1 MGGMVREFDRMVT
14 HRPPVLCAAHV
25 QYLGRGLAAAGYGA
39 HCNNNA
45 VEVNNRRLK
54 DQRKVE
60 AGAIPELDLKRL
72 ISSKVTSTLKIS
84 FRPPSDPPLAC
95 RVVDRPAAGIIHPRH
110 RAVRCSSHF
119 QCAVYIQP
127 YSYSF
132 PVQDANTTCPGTT
145 SRLSLQAPGSAP
157 GQRSHGSKFL
167 HAARRM
173 QLSYRVG

>member
-25 QYLGRGLAAAGYGA
+25 QYLGRGLAGYGA

-60 AGAIPELDLKRL
+60 AGAIPELDLRRL
-72 ISSKVTSTLKIS
+72 ISSKVTSTLKVS

-110 RAVRCSSHF
+110 RAVRCSSLS
-119 QCAVYIQP
+119 VYSV
-127 YSYSF
+127 Y
-132 PVQDANTTCPGTT
+132 TT
-145 SRLSLQAPGSAP
+145 LLI
-157 GQRSHGSKFL
+157 
-167 HAARRM
+167 
-173 QLSYRVG
+173 QLSCPRRKYHMPRHHEPAIVTGPWKCAGPALTRFQVPARGTQNAT

>member
-1 MGGMVREFDRMVT
+1 MGSMVREFDRMLT

-25 QYLGRGLAAAGYGA
+25 QYLGRGLAGYGALA

-72 ISSKVTSTLKIS
+72 ISSKVTSTLKVS
-84 FRPPSDPPLAC
+84 FRPPSDPPFAC